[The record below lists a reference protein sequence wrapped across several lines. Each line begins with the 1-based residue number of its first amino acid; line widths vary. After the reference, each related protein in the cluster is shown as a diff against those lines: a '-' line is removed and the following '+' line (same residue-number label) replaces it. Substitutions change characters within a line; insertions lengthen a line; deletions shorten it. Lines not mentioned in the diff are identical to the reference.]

1 MKHNRRLMIGT
12 WITIIAIWAIVT
24 QFNIVDSAL
33 LPSPYQVIVSFIDIL
48 KNGYASI
55 SLGEHLGSSF
65 YRLFVSLFFAILLGV
80 PTGLLSGLIPQVR
93 GVVDSVVQFIRPLP
107 PLAYYTLLI
116 LWLGIGNE
124 SKIALLFLA
133 GFAPI
138 YLACV
143 DAIKTID
150 PSYVLQA
157 RSLGA
162 SRWQNFWHVVF
173 PTCLPNIF
181 TGIRTSAGFTYTT
194 LVSAEMVAA
203 NKGIGWMVIDAS
215 RYLLTDVMF
224 VGIILM
230 GITGLALDAILR
242 LIEERVVFWQ
252 QKGQSTTDDRSSKKF
267 AKLKKYLVIGFWLII
282 FAIIAFDRDDTDAIP
297 VENQINVGLLRVPN
311 DEILAKAGGILD
323 ENFEKMGYKVNYSV
337 FDSGVDANKA
347 LASGDIDFASMGYT
361 NGIIALSR
369 NIDVELVWI
378 HEILGKEEALVV
390 RDSENIKDPS
400 DLEGKTIATIFGS
413 TSHYSLMK
421 YLEANDLEDKV
432 ELLDMN
438 TQDIVSAWKRGDISA
453 AYTWQPTLDELLE
466 EGSVLVSSEDIA
478 EMGAPTANILL
489 ARKAFA
495 SENPELA
502 STFIDSLT
510 QANKLLDEDY
520 DKAVSLLSK
529 ELGLDDETIKI
540 QLEGSMWL
548 KREEFLSKDYAG
560 TNEQPGAFIDN
571 MKNTADFLASGR
583 FINRNVEYEEIDEFV
598 NTSYANPR

>member
-242 LIEERVVFWQ
+242 LIEKRVVFWQ

-378 HEILGKEEALVV
+378 HEILGRAEALVV
-390 RDSENIKDPS
+390 RDSENIKEPS

-478 EMGAPTANILL
+478 EMRAPTANILL

-495 SENPELA
+495 SKNPELA